1 VHVCERE
8 CDYECLSV
16 SSSVS
21 VIVCVCE
28 CVSVFVCVFVWRP
41 VETRCRIG
49 ECERQRQDAGG
60 VGLVA
65 CALLQGVC
73 TATRVL

>member
-1 VHVCERE
+1 MHVCERE

-28 CVSVFVCVFVWRP
+28 CVSVFVCVFYFVC
-41 VETRCRIG
+41 VC
-49 ECERQRQDAGG
+49 QD
-60 VGLVA
+60 
-65 CALLQGVC
+65 CAVFS
-73 TATRVL
+73 AENNVFKRNMIFDFESRRR